1 MGVDGHPAEEEPG
14 AAPDPVPPPSEPA
27 IHWFDSEGIEH
38 SLDLPSTAT
47 SVTIGRRADCDL
59 ALPWDEQVSRVHAR
73 LERVAGDWT
82 VRDDGL
88 SRNGTWV
95 NGERLHG
102 SRRLI
107 GGDTV
112 RVGRTL
118 LVLHAP
124 APPESLLTIGVDGSD
139 DVVPEASPRVVVRL
153 CGPLTVQID
162 GNRLEGKLSGRK
174 GRRLFA
180 YLAANRDRA
189 VRRDELTE
197 ILWPRERPS
206 SPEDGLNVH
215 LARLRS
221 LLGKDAVRG
230 FGGEVQLELGTDAS
244 VDIEDAVRLRDQAYR
259 ELSVN
264 PPAAVTRARA
274 AILILRQDFL
284 PEFDDDEWVREQ
296 RLRLQELV
304 PELLEITAEACLAL
318 GGSELP
324 AAEAAARELLNHR
337 PYRESDYRL
346 LMRAHAA
353 RGNTPEALLVY
364 EQLRKRLIDD
374 LGVPPTAETRQLYER
389 LIVQGGDIQPPDL
402 EP

>member
-1 MGVDGHPAEEEPG
+1 MGVDGHPSEEPG
-14 AAPDPVPPPSEPA
+14 AAAGPVSPPRESSVRWLDP
-27 IHWFDSEGIEH
+27 EGAEH
-38 SLDLPSTAT
+38 SLDLT
-47 SVTIGRRADCDL
+47 SSVGSLTIGRREDCDL
-59 ALPWDEQVSRVHAR
+59 ALPWDAEVSRVHAR

-95 NGERLHG
+95 NGERLRG
-102 SRRLI
+102 TRRLVN
-107 GGDTV
+107 GDTV

-118 LVLHAP
+118 LVVHAP
-124 APPESLLTIGVDGSD
+124 APPESLLTVGVAGSD
-139 DVVPEASPRVVVRL
+139 EVSVEETPRVVVKL
-153 CGPLTVQID
+153 CGPLVLQLE

-189 VRRDELTE
+189 IRRDELTE

-221 LLGKDAVRG
+221 LLGKDAIAG
-230 FGGEVQLELGTDAS
+230 LGGEVRLELGEDAS
-244 VDIEDAVRLRDQAYR
+244 VDVEDAARLKHQANR
-259 ELSVN
+259 ELAAN
-264 PPAAVTRARA
+264 PALAVTEARA
-274 AILILRQDFL
+274 ALLILRQDFL

-296 RLRLQELV
+296 RLQLQELV
-304 PELLEITAEACLAL
+304 PELLEITAEAGLAL
-318 GGSELP
+318 GGVELP
-324 AAEAAARELLNHR
+324 GAETAARELLSHR

-353 RGNTPEALLVY
+353 RGNVPEALLVY
-364 EQLRKRLIDD
+364 EQLRRRLIDE
-374 LGVPPTAETRQLYER
+374 LGVPPTAETRQLYEQ
-389 LIVQGGDIQPPDL
+389 LLSQGEAPAL
-402 EP
+402 EH

>member
-1 MGVDGHPAEEEPG
+1 MGVDGHPVDEEPG
-14 AAPDPVPPPSEPA
+14 AASEPVSLPSEPA
-27 IHWFDSEGIEH
+27 IHWFDLEGTEH
-38 SLDLPSTAT
+38 SVDLGLTAT
-47 SVTIGRRADCDL
+47 SLTIGRRDDCDL
-59 ALPWDEQVSRVHAR
+59 ALPWDGEVSRVHAR

-102 SRRLI
+102 TRRLVD
-107 GGDTV
+107 GDTV

-118 LVLHAP
+118 LVVHAP
-124 APPESLLTIGVDGSD
+124 APPESLLTIGVADSD
-139 DVVPEASPRVVVRL
+139 EALPEESPRVVVKL
-153 CGPLTVQID
+153 CGPLVVQIE
-162 GNRLEGKLSGRK
+162 NQRLEGRLSGRK

-221 LLGKDAVRG
+221 LLGKEAVRG
-230 FGGEVQLELGTDAS
+230 LGGEVRLELGPDAS
-244 VDIEDAVRLRDQAYR
+244 VDIEDAARLKHQAYR
-259 ELSVN
+259 QLSAD
-264 PPAAVTRARA
+264 PAAAVTEATTA
-274 AILILRQDFL
+274 LLILRQDFL

-296 RLRLQELV
+296 RVRLQELV
-304 PELLEITAEACLAL
+304 PELLEITAEAGLAL
-318 GGSELP
+318 GGAELP
-324 AAEAAARELLNHR
+324 AAEAAARELVSHR

-364 EQLRKRLIDD
+364 QELRTRLIDD
-374 LGVPPTAETRQLYER
+374 LGVPPTAETRQLYEQ
-389 LIVQGGDIQPPDL
+389 LIAQGGDSQPPNL